1 MYIKILI
8 KVYYLYL
15 FKGIEKTD
23 TAPCQDCLTEFL
35 NDTVIFR
42 SLRCK
47 FTLKDETSDLKSACD
62 ECAKILTSVKL
73 EPLVKVTKF
82 ENEVVDELKDGLKF
96 TINEHD
102 QEDDKDVDYDPQKDY
117 DDIIENDEDYIQ
129 GVQLK
134 ILIQF

>member
-1 MYIKILI
+1 M
-8 KVYYLYL
+8 
-15 FKGIEKTD
+15 
-23 TAPCQDCLTEFL
+23 
-35 NDTVIFR
+35 
-42 SLRCK
+42 
-47 FTLKDETSDLKSACD
+47 
-62 ECAKILTSVKL
+62 KL

-134 ILIQF
+134 ILIQL